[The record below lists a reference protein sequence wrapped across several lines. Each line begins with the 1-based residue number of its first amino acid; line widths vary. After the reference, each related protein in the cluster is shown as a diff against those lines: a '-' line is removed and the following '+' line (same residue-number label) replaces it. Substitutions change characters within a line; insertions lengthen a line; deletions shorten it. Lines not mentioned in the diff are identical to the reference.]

1 MITPCLRDIINDY
14 KASMKLNRPGEII
27 TDDSLEN
34 GKFS

>member
-1 MITPCLRDIINDY
+1 MINDY
-14 KASMKLNRPGEII
+14 KASVKLKRPGEII